1 MSCGKECLVSALG
14 DPRSTALTLLAF
26 IAAPEPETRP
36 SAQTTKGKTASLIQV
51 EEWPVS
57 LFCAQLLP
65 LDSLHFKNT

>member
-57 LFCAQLLP
+57 RFVLNFCP
-65 LDSLHFKNT
+65 